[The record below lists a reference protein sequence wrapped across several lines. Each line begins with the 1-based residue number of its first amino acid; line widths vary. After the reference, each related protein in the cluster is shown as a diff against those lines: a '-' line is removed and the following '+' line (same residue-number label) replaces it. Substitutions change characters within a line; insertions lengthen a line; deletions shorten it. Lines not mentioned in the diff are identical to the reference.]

1 MFCESGSNC
10 AAKLLIELTD
20 NKKQRSK
27 EFLRE
32 RIVEGC
38 LGAGE
43 MSVVNSFTWMIGG
56 PQGSGINS
64 VAENFARACMRGG
77 LHIFANIEYHSNIK
91 GEHSYYRLRVEAKEP
106 RSHVDWVDL
115 LVALDKET
123 LFGDLNK
130 VNPTHR
136 GHRHEVSPGGGI
148 IYDTSLKLTPDSFG
162 RDDINLFGLP
172 YLDLLIESL
181 KEFGHER
188 ELSKYQVMVNTI
200 ALGAS
205 LGLVDYDF
213 DLAAAAIREGFTGR
227 KAALGDLNVSAA
239 RHGYDY
245 AKKNFG
251 NDKFPIKLRPQPVTE
266 KRLMIRGI
274 QAIGIAKMK
283 AGCGF
288 QTYYPITPA
297 TDESEYLE
305 SHQKDY
311 NMIVVQTEDE
321 IAAINMATGAAHA
334 GLRSSTSTS
343 GPGFSLMAEGLGWAG
358 ITEAPGPV
366 VILYQRAGPATG
378 LPTRT
383 EQADLRF
390 VLHAAHGEFPRMVI
404 APGDAVEAYY
414 DTFDAFNYADR
425 YQLPVIVMVDK
436 FIASTYRDVAYLNGD
451 GMKVDRGNMLKD
463 EDVAKM
469 TDYRRYQYNELG
481 ISPRAIPGQK
491 GGIFWTTGDEHDEYG
506 HITEAA
512 EVRVKMMTKRMRKIE
527 LAGEV
532 IPDSKK
538 ATLHGP
544 RVAPV
549 TLIGWGSTKGAV
561 LDAMDD
567 LRADGVETNFLQI
580 RYMNPFPV
588 KFVQE
593 VLSGARRKIIVEN
606 NYSAQ
611 LAGLIREKTGIAVD
625 NKVVKFDGRP
635 FSQNEVYEGVED
647 ILKRSIR
654 EVTVSHA

>member
-1 MFCESGSNC
+1 
-10 AAKLLIELTD
+10 
-20 NKKQRSK
+20 
-27 EFLRE
+27 
-32 RIVEGC
+32 
-38 LGAGE
+38 
-43 MSVVNSFTWMIGG
+43 MSLVNSFTWMIGG

-91 GEHSYYRLRVEAKEP
+91 GEHSYYRLRIEGKEP

-123 LFGDLNK
+123 LFGDQNK
-130 VNPTHR
+130 VHPTHK

-148 IYDTSLKLTPDSFG
+148 VYDSSLKLTADSFG
-162 RDDINLFGLP
+162 RDDISLFPLP

-181 KEFGHER
+181 KEFGHEK
-188 ELSKYQVMVNTI
+188 ELSKYQVMVNTV

-205 LGLVDYDF
+205 LGLVDYHF

-245 AKKNFG
+245 AKRTFG
-251 NDKFPIKLRPQPVTE
+251 SDAFPIKLRPQPLKD
-266 KRLMIRGI
+266 KRMMIRGV
-274 QAIGIAKMK
+274 QAVGIAKMK

-311 NMIVVQTEDE
+311 NMIIVQTEDE

-366 VILYQRAGPATG
+366 IILYQRAGPATG

-383 EQADLRF
+383 EQADLQF

-404 APGDAVEAYY
+404 APGDAVESYY

-436 FIASTYRDVAYLNGD
+436 FIASTYRDVPIFNGN

-463 EDVAKM
+463 EDLAKM
-469 TDYRRYQYNELG
+469 SDYRRYQYNELG

-491 GGIFWTTGDEHDEYG
+491 GGVFWTTGDEHDEHG
-506 HITEAA
+506 HITEAS

-544 RVAPV
+544 RIAPV
-549 TLIGWGSTKGAV
+549 TLIGWGSTKGSI

-567 LRADGVETNFLQI
+567 LRADGIEANFLQL
-580 RYMNPFPV
+580 RYFNPFPTKLV
-588 KFVQE
+588 EE
-593 VLSGARRKIIVEN
+593 VLSRARRKIAVEN

-611 LAGLIREKTGIAVD
+611 MAAVIREKTGIAAD
-625 NKVVKFDGRP
+625 HKVVKFDGRP
-635 FSQNEVYEGVED
+635 FSQNEVYEGVKD
-647 ILKRSIR
+647 ILGNGVR

>member
-1 MFCESGSNC
+1 
-10 AAKLLIELTD
+10 
-20 NKKQRSK
+20 
-27 EFLRE
+27 
-32 RIVEGC
+32 
-38 LGAGE
+38 
-43 MSVVNSFTWMIGG
+43 MIGG

-64 VAENFARACMRGG
+64 VAENFAKACIRGG

-91 GEHSYYRLRVEAKEP
+91 GEHSYYRLRVESEAP

-115 LVALDKET
+115 LVALDRET
-123 LFGDLNK
+123 IFGDVNK
-130 VNPTHR
+130 PHPTHR

-148 IYDTSLKLTPDSFG
+148 IYDRGLNLTPDSFG
-162 RDDINLFGLP
+162 RDDIKLFPIP
-172 YLDLLIESL
+172 YMDLLVDAL
-181 KEFGHER
+181 KEFGKDK

-205 LGLVDYDF
+205 LGLADYDF
-213 DLAAAAIREGFTGR
+213 DLATEAIREGFTGR
-227 KAALGDLNVSAA
+227 KASLGDLNVSAA
-239 RHGYDY
+239 KRGFDY
-245 AKKNFG
+245 AKKSFG
-251 NDKFPIKLRPQPVTE
+251 EDAFPTKLRKQPLSG
-266 KRLMIRGI
+266 RRMMIRGV
-274 QAIGIAKMK
+274 QAVAIAKLK

-311 NMIVVQTEDE
+311 NMIVVQAEDE
-321 IAAINMATGAAHA
+321 ISAINMATGAAHA

-366 VILYQRAGPATG
+366 VVLYQRAGPATG

-390 VLHAAHGEFPRMVI
+390 ALHAAHGEFPRIII
-404 APGDAVEAYY
+404 APGDVVETYY
-414 DTFDAFNYADR
+414 DTFDSFNYAEH
-425 YQLPVIVMVDK
+425 YQVPVILLTDK
-436 FIASTYRDVAYLNGD
+436 FLASTYQDIVPFNGD
-451 GMKVDRGNMLKD
+451 GLKVDRGDMVRESDLATD
-463 EDVAKM
+463 
-469 TDYRRYQYNELG
+469 TDYRRYRWTELG

-506 HITEAA
+506 HITEAPDI
-512 EVRVKMMTKRMRKIE
+512 RIKMMRKRMRKIE

-532 IPDSKK
+532 IPDAKK

-544 RVAPV
+544 KSAPI
-549 TLIGWGSTKGAV
+549 TLVGWGSSKGAI
-561 LDAMDD
+561 LDGMED
-567 LRADGVETNFLQI
+567 LKSDGIETNFLQV
-580 RYMNPFPV
+580 RYVNPFPTN
-588 KFVQE
+588 FVQQ
-593 VLSGARRKIIVEN
+593 VLGSARRKIAIEN

-611 LAGLIREKTGIAVD
+611 MAGLIREKTGIAMD
-625 NKVVKFDGRP
+625 NTIVKFDGRP
-635 FSQNEVYEGVED
+635 FSQNEIYEGVKD
-647 ILKRSIR
+647 ILKNGIK

>member
-1 MFCESGSNC
+1 
-10 AAKLLIELTD
+10 
-20 NKKQRSK
+20 
-27 EFLRE
+27 
-32 RIVEGC
+32 
-38 LGAGE
+38 

>member
-1 MFCESGSNC
+1 
-10 AAKLLIELTD
+10 
-20 NKKQRSK
+20 
-27 EFLRE
+27 
-32 RIVEGC
+32 
-38 LGAGE
+38 
-43 MSVVNSFTWMIGG
+43 MSLVNSFTWMIGG

-64 VAENFARACMRGG
+64 VAENLARACMRGG
-77 LHIFANIEYHSNIK
+77 LHVFANIEYHSNIK
-91 GEHSYYRLRVEAKEP
+91 GEHSYYRLRVEEKEP

-123 LFGDLNK
+123 IFGDQNK
-130 VNPTHR
+130 VHATHG

-148 IYDTSLKLTPDSFG
+148 IYDTSLKLTPDMFG
-162 RDDINLFGLP
+162 RDDITLFPLP
-172 YLDLLIESL
+172 YLDLLIDSL

-188 ELSKYQVMVNTI
+188 EISKYQVMVNTI

-205 LGLVDYDF
+205 LGLVDFNF

-239 RHGYDY
+239 KKGYDY
-245 AKKNFG
+245 AKKNFSP
-251 NDKFPIKLRPQPVTE
+251 DTFPVKLRPQPLRD
-266 KRLMIRGI
+266 KRMMIRGV

-321 IAAINMATGAAHA
+321 ISAINMASGAAHA

-366 VILYQRAGPATG
+366 IILYQRAGPATG

-404 APGDAVEAYY
+404 APGDSVEAYY

-436 FIASTYRDVAYLNGD
+436 FIASTYRDVPIFNGD
-451 GMKVDRGNMLKD
+451 GMKVDRGYMVKD
-463 EDVAKM
+463 EDLART
-469 TDYRRYQYNELG
+469 TDYRRYQFNDLG

-512 EVRVKMMTKRMRKIE
+512 APRVKMMTKRMRKLD

-544 RVAPV
+544 RTAPL
-549 TLIGWGSTKGAV
+549 TLVGWGSTKGSI
-561 LDAMDD
+561 LDGIDD
-567 LRADGVETNFLQI
+567 LKADGIEANFLQI
-580 RYMNPFPV
+580 RYFNPFPTRLV
-588 KFVQE
+588 EE
-593 VLSGARRKIIVEN
+593 VLSRAKRKIAIEN

-611 LAGLIREKTGIAVD
+611 MAGIIREKTGIAVD
-625 NKVVKFDGRP
+625 GKLVKFDGRP
-635 FSQNEVYEGVED
+635 FSQNEVYEGVKD
-647 ILKRSIR
+647 ILKNGKT

>member
-1 MFCESGSNC
+1 
-10 AAKLLIELTD
+10 
-20 NKKQRSK
+20 
-27 EFLRE
+27 
-32 RIVEGC
+32 
-38 LGAGE
+38 
-43 MSVVNSFTWMIGG
+43 MIGG

-64 VAENFARACMRGG
+64 VAENLARACMRGG
-77 LHIFANIEYHSNIK
+77 LHVFANIEYHSNIK
-91 GEHSYYRLRVEAKEP
+91 GEHSYYRLRVEEKEP

-123 LFGDLNK
+123 IFGDQNK
-130 VNPTHR
+130 IHATHR

-148 IYDTSLKLTPDSFG
+148 IYDTSLKLTPDMFG
-162 RDDINLFGLP
+162 RDDIALFPLP

-188 ELSKYQVMVNTI
+188 EISKYQVMVNTI

-205 LGLVDYDF
+205 LGLVDYNF

-239 RHGYDY
+239 KRGYDY
-245 AKKNFG
+245 AKKNFSP
-251 NDKFPIKLRPQPVTE
+251 DTFPVKLRPQPIRD
-266 KRLMIRGI
+266 KRMMIRGV
-274 QAIGIAKMK
+274 QAVGIAKLK

-321 IAAINMATGAAHA
+321 ISAINMATGAAHA

-366 VILYQRAGPATG
+366 IILYQRAGPATG

-383 EQADLRF
+383 EQGDLRF

-404 APGDAVEAYY
+404 APGDSVEAYY

-425 YQLPVIVMVDK
+425 YQMPVIVMLDK
-436 FIASTYRDVAYLNGD
+436 FIASTYRDVPIFNGD
-451 GMKVDRGNMLKD
+451 GMKVDRGYMLKD
-463 EDVAKM
+463 EDLARS
-469 TDYRRYQYNELG
+469 TDYRRYQFNELG

-491 GGIFWTTGDEHDEYG
+491 GGIFWTTGDEHDESG

-512 EVRVKMMTKRMRKIE
+512 EPRVKMMTKRMRKLD

-544 RVAPV
+544 RTAPL
-549 TLIGWGSTKGAV
+549 TLVGWGSTKGSI
-561 LDAMDD
+561 LDGIDD
-567 LRADGVETNFLQI
+567 LRADGIEANFLQI
-580 RYMNPFPV
+580 RYFSPFPTMLV
-588 KFVQE
+588 EE
-593 VLSGARRKIIVEN
+593 VLSRAKRKIAIEN
-606 NYSAQ
+606 NYTAQ
-611 LAGLIREKTGIAVD
+611 MAGIIREKTGIAVD
-625 NKVVKFDGRP
+625 SKLVKFDGRP
-635 FSQNEVYEGVED
+635 FSQNEVYEGVKD
-647 ILKRSIR
+647 ILKNGKM
-654 EVTVSHA
+654 EVTISHA

>member
-1 MFCESGSNC
+1 
-10 AAKLLIELTD
+10 
-20 NKKQRSK
+20 
-27 EFLRE
+27 
-32 RIVEGC
+32 
-38 LGAGE
+38 
-43 MSVVNSFTWMIGG
+43 MIGG

>member
-1 MFCESGSNC
+1 
-10 AAKLLIELTD
+10 
-20 NKKQRSK
+20 
-27 EFLRE
+27 
-32 RIVEGC
+32 
-38 LGAGE
+38 
-43 MSVVNSFTWMIGG
+43 MSMINSFTWMIGG

-64 VAENFARACMRGG
+64 VAENFAKACIRGG
-77 LHIFANIEYHSNIK
+77 LHVFANIEYHSNIK
-91 GEHSYYRLRVEAKEP
+91 GEHSYYRLRVESKEP

-123 LFGDLNK
+123 MFGDLNK
-130 VNPTHR
+130 VHPTHR

-148 IYDTSLKLTPDSFG
+148 VYDGSLKLSPEAFG
-162 RDDINLFGLP
+162 RDDINLFPVP
-172 YLDLLIESL
+172 YMDLLIGAL
-181 KEFGHER
+181 KEFGKDK

-205 LGLVDYDF
+205 IGLVDYDF
-213 DLAAAAIREGFTGR
+213 DMAAESIKEGFTGR

-239 RHGYDY
+239 RRGYDY
-245 AKKNFG
+245 AKQTFG
-251 NDKFPIKLRPQPVTE
+251 EDAFPGKLRKQPLGP
-266 KRLMIRGI
+266 KRMMLRGV
-274 QAIGIAKMK
+274 QAIAIAKLK

-305 SHQKDY
+305 SHQQDY
-311 NMIVVQTEDE
+311 NLIVVQAEDE
-321 IAAINMATGAAHA
+321 ISAINMATGAAHA

-366 VILYQRAGPATG
+366 IILWQRAGPATG

-390 VLHAAHGEFPRMVI
+390 ALHAAHGEFPRIII
-404 APGDAVEAYY
+404 APGDVVECFY
-414 DTFDAFNYADR
+414 DTFDAFNYAER
-425 YQLPVIVMVDK
+425 YQVPVIVLADK
-436 FIASTYRDVAYLNGD
+436 FMASTYKDVPFFNTD
-451 GMKVDRGNMLKD
+451 DMKVDRG
-463 EDVAKM
+463 DVLQESDLAKNP
-469 TDYRRYQYNELG
+469 DYRRYRWTELG

-512 EVRVKMMTKRMRKIE
+512 DIRVKMMNKRMRKIE
-527 LAGEV
+527 LASQV

-544 RVAPV
+544 RSAPI
-549 TLIGWGSTKGAV
+549 TLIGWGSTKGAI
-561 LDAMDD
+561 LDGMED
-567 LRADGVETNFLQI
+567 LKADSIETNFLQI
-580 RYMNPFPV
+580 RYVNPFPTSYI
-588 KFVQE
+588 QQ
-593 VLSGARRKIIVEN
+593 VLSSAKRKVAVEN

-611 LAGLIREKTGIAVD
+611 MAGLIRERTGIAVD

-635 FSQNEVYEGVED
+635 FSQNEVYEGVKD
-647 ILKRSIR
+647 ILRNEVK

>member
-1 MFCESGSNC
+1 MV
-10 AAKLLIELTD
+10 T
-20 NKKQRSK
+20 
-27 EFLRE
+27 
-32 RIVEGC
+32 
-38 LGAGE
+38 
-43 MSVVNSFTWMIGG
+43 NSFTWMIGG

-64 VAENFARACMRGG
+64 VAENFAKACIRGG

-91 GEHSYYRLRVEAKEP
+91 GEHSYYRLRVESKAP

-115 LVALDKET
+115 LVALDRET
-123 LFGDLNK
+123 IFGDMNK
-130 VNPTHR
+130 PHPTHR

-148 IYDTSLKLTPDSFG
+148 IYDRSLNLTPESFG
-162 RDDINLFGLP
+162 RDDIKLFPIP
-172 YLDLLIESL
+172 YMDLLVEAL
-181 KEFGHER
+181 KEFGKDK

-205 LGLVDYDF
+205 LGLADYDF
-213 DLAAAAIREGFTGR
+213 GLATEAIKEGFTGR
-227 KAALGDLNVSAA
+227 KVALGDLNVSAA
-239 RHGYDY
+239 KRGYDY
-245 AKKNFG
+245 AKTSFG
-251 NDKFPIKLRPQPVTE
+251 EDAFPIKLRTQPLSG
-266 KRLMIRGI
+266 KRMMIRGV
-274 QAIGIAKMK
+274 QAVAIAKLK

-311 NMIVVQTEDE
+311 NMIVVQAEDE
-321 IAAINMATGAAHA
+321 ISAINMATGAAHA

-366 VILYQRAGPATG
+366 VVLYQRAGPATG

-390 VLHAAHGEFPRMVI
+390 ALHAAHGEFPRIII
-404 APGDAVEAYY
+404 APGDVVETYY
-414 DTFDAFNYADR
+414 DTFDSFNYAEH
-425 YQLPVIVMVDK
+425 YQVPVILLTDK
-436 FIASTYRDVAYLNGD
+436 FLASTYQDIPLFNGD
-451 GMKVDRGNMLKD
+451 NLKVDRGDMVRDSDL
-463 EDVAKM
+463 ATS
-469 TDYRRYQYNELG
+469 TDYRRYRWTELG

-506 HITEAA
+506 HITEAPDI
-512 EVRVKMMTKRMRKIE
+512 RIKMMRKRMRKIE
-527 LAGEV
+527 LAGQV

-544 RVAPV
+544 KLAPT
-549 TLIGWGSTKGAV
+549 TLVGCGSSKGAI
-561 LDAMDD
+561 LDGMED
-567 LRADGVETNFLQI
+567 LKTDGIETNFLQV
-580 RYMNPFPV
+580 RYVNPFPTD
-588 KFVQE
+588 FVQQA
-593 VLSGARRKIIVEN
+593 LGASRRKIAIEN

-611 LAGLIREKTGIAVD
+611 MAGLIREKTGIAMD
-625 NKVVKFDGRP
+625 NTIVKFDGRP
-635 FSQNEVYEGVED
+635 FSQNEIYEGVKD
-647 ILKRSIR
+647 IIKNGNK

>member
-1 MFCESGSNC
+1 
-10 AAKLLIELTD
+10 
-20 NKKQRSK
+20 
-27 EFLRE
+27 
-32 RIVEGC
+32 
-38 LGAGE
+38 
-43 MSVVNSFTWMIGG
+43 MIGG

-64 VAENFARACMRGG
+64 VAENFAKACIRGG

-91 GEHSYYRLRVEAKEP
+91 GEHSYYRLRVESKAP

-115 LVALDKET
+115 LVALDRET
-123 LFGDLNK
+123 IFGDMNK
-130 VNPTHR
+130 LRPTHR

-148 IYDTSLKLTPDSFG
+148 IYDRSLNLSPDSFG
-162 RDDINLFGLP
+162 RDDIKLFPIP
-172 YLDLLIESL
+172 YMDLLVEAL
-181 KEFGHER
+181 KEFGKDK

-205 LGLVDYDF
+205 LGLADYDF
-213 DLAAAAIREGFTGR
+213 DLATEAIREGFTGR

-239 RHGYDY
+239 KRGYDY
-245 AKKNFG
+245 AKAGFG
-251 NDKFPIKLRPQPVTE
+251 EDAFPIKLRKQPLSG
-266 KRLMIRGI
+266 KRMMIRGV
-274 QAIGIAKMK
+274 QAVAIAKLK

-311 NMIVVQTEDE
+311 NMIVVQAEDE
-321 IAAINMATGAAHA
+321 ISAINMATGAAHA

-366 VILYQRAGPATG
+366 VVLYQRAGPATG

-390 VLHAAHGEFPRMVI
+390 ALHAAHGEFPRIII
-404 APGDAVEAYY
+404 APGDVVETYY
-414 DTFDAFNYADR
+414 DTFDAFNYAER
-425 YQLPVIVMVDK
+425 YQVPVILLTDK
-436 FIASTYRDVAYLNGD
+436 FLASTYQDIPPFNGD
-451 GMKVDRGNMLKD
+451 NLKVDRGDLVRESD
-463 EDVAKM
+463 LAIS
-469 TDYRRYQYNELG
+469 TDYRRYRWTELG

-506 HITEAA
+506 HITEAPDI
-512 EVRVKMMTKRMRKIE
+512 RIKMMRKRMRKIE
-527 LAGEV
+527 LAGQV

-544 RVAPV
+544 TSALI
-549 TLIGWGSTKGAV
+549 TLVGWGSSKGAI
-561 LDAMDD
+561 LDGMED
-567 LRADGVETNFLQI
+567 LKSDGIETNFLQV
-580 RYMNPFPV
+580 RYVNPFPTD
-588 KFVQE
+588 FVQQ
-593 VLSGARRKIIVEN
+593 VLGSARRKIAIEN

-611 LAGLIREKTGIAVD
+611 MAGLIREKTGIGMD
-625 NKVVKFDGRP
+625 NTIVKFDGRP
-635 FSQNEVYEGVED
+635 FSQNEIYEGVKD
-647 ILKRSIR
+647 IIKNGMK

>member
-1 MFCESGSNC
+1 
-10 AAKLLIELTD
+10 
-20 NKKQRSK
+20 
-27 EFLRE
+27 
-32 RIVEGC
+32 
-38 LGAGE
+38 
-43 MSVVNSFTWMIGG
+43 MIGG

-64 VAENFARACMRGG
+64 VAENLARACMRGG

-91 GEHSYYRLRVEAKEP
+91 GEHSYYRLRVEEKEP

-123 LFGDLNK
+123 IFGDLNK
-130 VNPTHR
+130 VHPTHR
-136 GHRHEVSPGGGI
+136 GHRHEVAPGGGI
-148 IYDTSLKLTPDSFG
+148 IYDTSLKLTRDSFG
-162 RDDINLFGLP
+162 RDDISLYPLP
-172 YLDLLIESL
+172 YLDLLIDSL
-181 KEFGHER
+181 KEFGHEK
-188 ELSKYQVMVNTI
+188 EISKYQVMVNTI

-205 LGLVDYDF
+205 LGLVEYDF

-227 KAALGDLNVSAA
+227 KAALGDLNISAA

-245 AKKNFG
+245 AKKNFS
-251 NDKFPIKLRPQPVTE
+251 NEPFPNKLHPRPS
-266 KRLMIRGI
+266 KDRRMMIRGV
-274 QAIGIAKMK
+274 QAVGIAKMK

-305 SHQKDY
+305 SHQKDF

-321 IAAINMATGAAHA
+321 ISAINMATGAAHA

-366 VILYQRAGPATG
+366 IILYQRAGPATG

-404 APGDAVEAYY
+404 APGDSVEAYY

-425 YQLPVIVMVDK
+425 YQMPVIVMVDK
-436 FIASTYRDVAYLNGD
+436 FIASTYRDVPLFNGD

-463 EDVAKM
+463 EDVAKL
-469 TDYRRYQYNELG
+469 TDYKRYQFNQVG

-506 HITEAA
+506 HITEASDL
-512 EVRVKMMTKRMRKIE
+512 RIKMMTKRMRKLE

-532 IPDSKK
+532 IPDTKK

-544 RVAPV
+544 RNAPL
-549 TLIGWGSTKGAV
+549 TLVGWGSTKGSI
-561 LDAMDD
+561 LDGMED
-567 LRADGVETNFLQI
+567 LKVDGVEANFLQI
-580 RYMNPFPV
+580 RYFNPFPTR
-588 KFVQE
+588 FVE
-593 VLSGARRKIIVEN
+593 DILSHAKRKIAVEN

-611 LAGLIREKTGIAVD
+611 MAGVIREHTGIAMD
-625 NKVVKFDGRP
+625 GKLVKFDGRP
-635 FSQNEVYEGVED
+635 FSQNEVYEGVKD
-647 ILKRSIR
+647 ILKNGKK
-654 EVTVSHA
+654 EVTISHA

>member
-1 MFCESGSNC
+1 
-10 AAKLLIELTD
+10 
-20 NKKQRSK
+20 
-27 EFLRE
+27 
-32 RIVEGC
+32 
-38 LGAGE
+38 
-43 MSVVNSFTWMIGG
+43 MIGG

-64 VAENFARACMRGG
+64 VAENFAKACIRGG

-91 GEHSYYRLRVEAKEP
+91 GEHSYYRLRVESKAP

-115 LVALDKET
+115 LVALDRET

-130 VNPTHR
+130 VHPTHR

-148 IYDTSLKLTPDSFG
+148 IYDRSLNLTPESFG
-162 RDDINLFGLP
+162 RDDIQLFPIP
-172 YLDLLIESL
+172 YMDLLVDAL
-181 KEFGHER
+181 KEFGKDK

-205 LGLVDYDF
+205 LGLADYDF
-213 DLAAAAIREGFTGR
+213 DLATEAIREGFTGR

-245 AKKNFG
+245 AKRSFG
-251 NDKFPIKLRPQPVTE
+251 EDAFPIKLRKQPLTG
-266 KRLMIRGI
+266 KRMMIRGV
-274 QAIGIAKMK
+274 QAVAIAKLK

-311 NMIVVQTEDE
+311 NMIVVQAEDE
-321 IAAINMATGAAHA
+321 ISAINMATGAAHA

-366 VILYQRAGPATG
+366 IILYQRAGPATG

-390 VLHAAHGEFPRMVI
+390 ALHAAHGEFPRIII
-404 APGDAVEAYY
+404 APGDVVENYY
-414 DTFDAFNYADR
+414 DTFDAFNYAEH
-425 YQLPVIVMVDK
+425 YQVPVILLTDK
-436 FIASTYRDVAYLNGD
+436 FLASTYQDVPLFNGD
-451 GMKVDRGNMLKD
+451 NLKVDRGDIVSDSDL
-463 EDVAKM
+463 AGA
-469 TDYRRYQYNELG
+469 TDYRRYRWTELG

-512 EVRVKMMTKRMRKIE
+512 DIRIKMMRKRMRKIE
-527 LAGEV
+527 LAGQV

-544 RVAPV
+544 SSSRI
-549 TLIGWGSTKGAV
+549 TLVGWGSSKGAI
-561 LDAMDD
+561 LDGMEE
-567 LRADGVETNFLQI
+567 LKSDGIETNFLQV
-580 RYMNPFPV
+580 RFVNPFPTDY
-588 KFVQE
+588 VQQ
-593 VLSGARRKIIVEN
+593 VLGSARRKIAIEN

-611 LAGLIREKTGIAVD
+611 MAGLIREKTGIGMD
-625 NKVVKFDGRP
+625 NTIVKFDGRP
-635 FSQNEVYEGVED
+635 FSQNEIYEGVKD
-647 ILKRSIR
+647 IIKNGMK